1 MHGERARRSGRQPPL
16 LPPPEVA
23 LPHVDVPLGGI
34 RRVREV
40 CSNVQDVAWVQRAE
54 VQVTRSRQA
63 SSWRGFRRFLVRARR
78 VKTLL
83 MATIP
88 FAVVLVAPS
97 RVRSGTVPTR
107 VAPSSFVLAL
117 EPAGEHGGGVRQD
130 LAPQAL
136 DLRAR
141 APERGG
147 DTRQGVAGR
156 RAGRRRGGCAPRL
169 ARGGPALLRGSRRE
183 GHRRDP
189 RLAEACGRGRRGSP
203 MLPRFG
209 KPPESTCSVCYLRAS
224 SSTAA
229 GFFHDQNQYGKQ
241 SLICALDRGEV
252 FRD

>member
-156 RAGRRRGGCAPRL
+156 RAGRRRGGRARAL
-169 ARGGPALLRGSRRE
+169 ARGDPPSSAAPVGRGIGATRASRRRAGADVAARHASE
-183 GHRRDP
+183 IGNRPNRRV
-189 RLAEACGRGRRGSP
+189 RFVTFARR
-203 MLPRFG
+203 
-209 KPPESTCSVCYLRAS
+209 

-229 GFFHDQNQYGKQ
+229 GFP
-241 SLICALDRGEV
+241 
-252 FRD
+252 